1 VGERGNMEEPESP
14 PSTSPR
20 AITCLYF
27 VANLDLPR
35 VRPFPCL
42 PWGSSG
48 DICTG
53 PEDARELKEVWG
65 IGEEVP

>member
-1 VGERGNMEEPESP
+1 MRLPPTPSP
-14 PSTSPR
+14 HPPPL
-20 AITCLYF
+20 CLYF
-27 VANLDLPR
+27 AVNLDLPR
-35 VRPFPCL
+35 VRTFPCL

-65 IGEEVP
+65 VGEEVR